1 MHLTIKAIPMVNKK
15 GVEIVHFVCLSCH
28 FDMGLFHIL
37 GQEVPQLTLLM
48 TLLLLA
54 MTLTLTC
61 FVARVE

>member
-28 FDMGLFHIL
+28 FDMGLFHVL

-54 MTLTLTC
+54 MTLT
-61 FVARVE
+61 